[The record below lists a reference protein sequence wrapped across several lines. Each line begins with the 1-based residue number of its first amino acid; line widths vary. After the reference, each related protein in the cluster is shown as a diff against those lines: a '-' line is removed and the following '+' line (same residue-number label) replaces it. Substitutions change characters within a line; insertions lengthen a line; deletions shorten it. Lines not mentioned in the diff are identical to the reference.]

1 MFLRVRLSPFLGQ
14 RVSCALIVALAVV
27 ALARHA
33 NAAGESG
40 GVAPAISSGQGL
52 AVVAFPGATDVA
64 WPLAEAVYGEPTL
77 RPNGIGDATARVLCG
92 EPAAAGSAVA
102 LVDLAAEV
110 AALRGDDAPSRAL
123 LAEIARHAAVRG
135 LVAVRVSEGHPF
147 AQVFLAETGLFDAA
161 TFAPDE
167 APKVTPRVEWAAAV
181 RSLARSY
188 PAQAAAPVAAPR
200 PAPAL
205 ATRQTPPSAP
215 SPPGSHPFYES
226 AWFWGAVGAAVL
238 AGGGVYLASRDTSP
252 STIHLELQVH

>member
-1 MFLRVRLSPFLGQ
+1 M
-14 RVSCALIVALAVV
+14 
-27 ALARHA
+27 
-33 NAAGESG
+33 
-40 GVAPAISSGQGL
+40 
-52 AVVAFPGATDVA
+52 AFPGATDVA

-77 RPNGIGDATARVLCG
+77 RPSGIGDATARVLCG
-92 EPAAAGSAVA
+92 EPAPAGSAVA

-147 AQVFLAETGLFDAA
+147 AQVFLAETGSFDAA

-167 APKVTPRVEWAAAV
+167 APKVAPPTVAVTPAPSVAATPGPSVAATPGPSVAVTPRVQWSAAV

-188 PAQAAAPVAAPR
+188 PAQAAAPVPAPR

-215 SPPGSHPFYES
+215 SPPSSHPFYES